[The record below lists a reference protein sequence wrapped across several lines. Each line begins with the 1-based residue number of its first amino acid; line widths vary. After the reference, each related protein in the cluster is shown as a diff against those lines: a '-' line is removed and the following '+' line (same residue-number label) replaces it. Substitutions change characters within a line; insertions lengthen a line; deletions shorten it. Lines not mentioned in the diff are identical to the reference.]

1 MSNPQKVE
9 VKKQHCENHQKCME
23 MIQAVLDGSAS
34 PDEIEHFKSHIDEC
48 LPCIEGYELEK
59 SIKEGLKN
67 KIERK
72 CCPQKTVD
80 LLKVKIGV
88 SLFIL
93 GFVVVEIK
101 IIQLIFQS

>member
-48 LPCIEGYELEK
+48 LPCIEGYQLEK

-72 CCPQKTVD
+72 CCPQQTVD
-80 LLKVKIGV
+80 LLKVKIGI
-88 SLFIL
+88 SLFVL
-93 GFVVVEIK
+93 GFVAVELK
-101 IIQLIFQS
+101 LIQLFFQS